1 MQKAGEYLHYGCCQD
16 VALWFLDKDRTTDYN
31 NLGFADTLHL
41 ASSQIISTC
50 YHASKTKNGFAR
62 DAWVNFFYDIYD
74 TFTMNKKKQIQIIG
88 GGLAGCEAA
97 WQVARRGCAVCLYD
111 MKPHRFSPAHHSP
124 LLAEMV
130 CSNSLRSNAQNS
142 AVGLLKEEMRR
153 LNSLVMRVATETA
166 VPAGKA
172 LAVNRELFSQAIT
185 ECLERHPLI
194 EIIHQEQTE
203 IPAPANTPIILA
215 TGPLTSEAM
224 TEALVQLTGRDR
236 LAFYDAIAP
245 IVHSESLDMNIVYL
259 KSRYD
264 DGPGDYLNCPMNKE
278 EYLAFIA
285 ALKSA
290 DTVPLKDF
298 EDVKYFEGCLPIE
311 VMVARGDNTLR
322 FGPMKPVGLDDPRT
336 GRWPYAVVQLRKEN
350 RQGSLYNLVG
360 FQTKL
365 TYSEQ
370 NRIFRMIPGMTQAD
384 FARLGSIHRN
394 TFVCAPE
401 LLEPTLQLK
410 SRPDLFLAG
419 QLSGVEGYVESTAMG
434 LLAGINA
441 SRMMTGRP
449 LVIPPPETAHGALI
463 THLTQSDPKHFQPS
477 NVNFGLFPEWNEGDK
492 QEQKTAKISKA
503 LRGEL
508 RASTALAALTQ
519 WQDEHELQ

>member
-1 MQKAGEYLHYGCCQD
+1 MT
-16 VALWFLDKDRTTDYN
+16 R
-31 NLGFADTLHL
+31 
-41 ASSQIISTC
+41 
-50 YHASKTKNGFAR
+50 KN
-62 DAWVNFFYDIYD
+62 
-74 TFTMNKKKQIQIIG
+74 QIQIIG

-97 WQVARRGCAVCLYD
+97 WQAASRGCAVRLYD

-130 CSNSLRSNAQNS
+130 CSNSLRSDARNS

-153 LNSLVMRVATETA
+153 LGSLIMLVAAETA

-172 LAVNRELFSQAIT
+172 LAVNRDHFSQEIT
-185 ECLERHPLI
+185 HHLEQHPLV
-194 EIIHQEQTE
+194 EIVRQEQTE
-203 IPAPANTPIILA
+203 IPPPSDAPVILA

-224 TEALVQLTGRDR
+224 TDSLVQLTGRDR

-245 IVHSESLDMNIVYL
+245 IVHADSLDMDIVYL

-264 DGPGDYLNCPMNKE
+264 DGPGDYLNCPMNRD
-278 EYLAFIA
+278 EYFAFIS
-285 ALKSA
+285 ALKEA

-298 EDVKYFEGCLPIE
+298 EEVKYFEGCLPIE

-365 TYSEQ
+365 TYGEQ
-370 NRIFRMIPGMTQAD
+370 KRIFRMIPGMAEAD

-441 SRMMTGRP
+441 SRMVTGKP
-449 LVIPPPETAHGALI
+449 LVVPPPETALGALI
-463 THLTQSDPKHFQPS
+463 THLTQSDPQHFQPS
-477 NVNFGLFPEWNEGDK
+477 NVNFGLFPPWDQKEAQKPGQKIPKMGK
-492 QEQKTAKISKA
+492 Q

-508 RASTALAALTQ
+508 RAGTALEALAA
-519 WQDEHELQ
+519 WQRQNDLP